1 MKDKI
6 IEAAGKT
13 WKLLGENGETAIL
26 EITKMIKEKEE
37 VALQAIGWLARE
49 DKISY
54 STKSNKTF
62 ISLVESE
69 MQAFRNL
76 MQPAA
81 AATPSGATTAARSTG
96 KAKATA
102 ASRWVL

>member
-13 WKLLGENGETAIL
+13 WKALGENGETAIP
-26 EITKMIKEKEE
+26 EITKIIKEKEE
-37 VALQAIGWLARE
+37 IALQAIGWLARE

-54 STKSNKTF
+54 AIKNNRTF

-69 MQAFRNL
+69 MQAFKRF

-81 AATPSGATTAARSTG
+81 AQAEQPATKSAG
-96 KAKATA
+96 KAKAA
-102 ASRWVL
+102 ATRWVL

>member
-13 WKLLGENGETAIL
+13 WKLLGENGEIAL
-26 EITKMIKEKEE
+26 PEITKLIKEKEE
-37 VALQAIGWLARE
+37 IALQAIGWLARE

-54 STKSNKTF
+54 ATKSNKTF
-62 ISLVESE
+62 ISLVEGE
-69 MQAFRNL
+69 MQAFKNL
-76 MQPAA
+76 LQPAA
-81 AATPSGATTAARSTG
+81 TATRTS

>member
-13 WKLLGENGETAIL
+13 WKTLGENGEIAIP

-37 VALQAIGWLARE
+37 IALQAIGWLARE
-49 DKISY
+49 DKINY
-54 STKSNKTF
+54 ATKNNKTF

-69 MQAFRNL
+69 MQAFQRFI
-76 MQPAA
+76 QPAA
-81 AATPSGATTAARSTG
+81 VAQAGQSATATKSTG
-96 KAKATA
+96 RNKTAT
-102 ASRWVL
+102 RWVL